1 MNYKIKISG
10 SGTAEELAKALRDI
24 ADGIEE
30 AKIGEH
36 ETAALDGATWED
48 KTLCTEINAE

>member
-30 AKIGEH
+30 AKRGEH